1 MAQTSWPFEN
11 IDTSETQF
19 SQWARNIGEGVKENA
34 LNELEVFA
42 DSTGMRVKVRSG
54 QAMVR
59 GHYYQSTAEEILIIG
74 ASSPTNP
81 RIDNVVLEL
90 DPTANSIILKIVE
103 GTPASSPSAPALT
116 QTDGGIYQ
124 LKLAQVLVGTGVTTI
139 AAGNVSDY
147 RTYLTSGAELA
158 ADVAQLQS
166 DITTLTV
173 ADIIDLTASAAE
185 INVLDGMT
193 ASTAE
198 LNVLDG
204 ITASTAELNILDGV
218 TASAAELNVLDG
230 ITASTTELNYTD
242 GVTSAI
248 QTQLDS
254 KAPLTQPIEAKTG
267 AYQLAIGDRGDLIT
281 CNGTFTITIPS
292 ATFSAGDRVDF
303 INIGTGVITFAGSGV
318 TINSVDSKV
327 TINKRYAGATFFFTS
342 ASAGILI
349 GNLA

>member
-19 SQWARNIGEGVKENA
+19 SQWARNIGEGVKEDA
-34 LNELEVFA
+34 LNELQVFA

-59 GHYYQSTAEEILIIG
+59 GHYYQSTAEEIVLIA
-74 ASSPTNP
+74 ASDPSNP
-81 RIDNVVLEL
+81 RIDVIALEL
-90 DPTANSIILKIVE
+90 DPTANSILLKAIT

-124 LKLAQVLVGTGVTTI
+124 IKLAHVAVGTGVTTI
-139 AAGNVSDY
+139 SAGNVTDM
-147 RTYLTSGAELA
+147 RTYLATAADLA
-158 ADVAQLQS
+158 TDVAQLQS
-166 DITTLTV
+166 DLSTLTV
-173 ADIIDLTASAAE
+173 ADITDLTASAAE

-204 ITASTAELNILDGV
+204 ITASTAELN
-218 TASAAELNVLDG
+218 
-230 ITASTTELNYTD
+230 YTD
-242 GVTSAI
+242 GVTSNI

-254 KAPLTQPIEAKTG
+254 KAPLTQPIEPKTG
-267 AYQLAIGDRGDLIT
+267 AYTLTAADKGDLIT
-281 CNGTFTITIPS
+281 CSGTFTITIPS

-318 TINSVDSKV
+318 TVNSVEAAV
-327 TINKRYAGATFFFTS
+327 TLDTQWAGATFFFTS
-342 ASAGILI
+342 ASAGVLI
-349 GNLA
+349 GRLA

>member
-74 ASSPTNP
+74 ASSPSNP

-90 DPTANSIILKIVE
+90 DPTANSIILKVIE
-103 GTPASSPSAPALT
+103 GTPAGSPSAPALT

-147 RTYLTSGAELA
+147 RTYLATAADLA

-173 ADIIDLTASAAE
+173 ADITDLTASAAE

-204 ITASTAELNILDGV
+204 ITAST
-218 TASAAELNVLDG
+218 
-230 ITASTTELNYTD
+230 TELNYTD
-242 GVTSAI
+242 GVTSNI
-248 QTQLDS
+248 QTQLDA
-254 KAPLTQPIEAKTG
+254 KAPLTQAIEAKTG
-267 AYQLAIGDRGDLIT
+267 AYTLAAGDRGDLIT
-281 CNGTFTITIPS
+281 LSGTFTVTIPS

-318 TINSVDSKV
+318 TVNSVDGAV
-327 TINKRYAGATFFFTS
+327 TLDTQWAGATFFFTS
-342 ASAGILI
+342 SSAGVLI
-349 GNLA
+349 GRLA